1 MTALITGASSG
12 IGRDI
17 ARRLGVLGIRLIISG
32 RNVEKLEALRDEIG
46 KRQVKI
52 IPADISNREECIKL
66 YMEASRYG
74 VDILVNNAGFGLYGS
89 FCGTDLSRELEMI
102 DVNIASLHILTKLF
116 LQDFVKRDKGYILN
130 VASSAG
136 FMPGPLM
143 ATYYSTKNYVVK
155 LTEAI
160 RQELISMDSNVY
172 IGVFCPGPV
181 DTEFNKTAG
190 VKFALKGISSE
201 YAAVCAVDGLF
212 KRKAIIVPTI
222 TMKAAVALAKIVPD
236 TITSK
241 VTIRMQ
247 KKKQG

>member
-17 ARRLGVLGIRLIISG
+17 ARRLGVMGVRLIISG

-46 KRQVKI
+46 RRQVKI
-52 IPADISNREECIKL
+52 IPADISDREECIRL
-66 YMEASRYG
+66 YMEASRYD

-102 DVNIASLHILTKLF
+102 DVNITSLHILTKLF

-155 LTEAI
+155 LSEAI

-181 DTEFNKTAG
+181 DTEFNRTAG
-190 VKFALKGISSE
+190 VRFALKGISSE
-201 YAAVCAVDGLF
+201 YAAECAVDGMF
-212 KRKAIIVPTI
+212 KRKAVIVPTV
-222 TMKAAVALAKIVPD
+222 TMKAAVALAQIVHD

>member
-17 ARRLGVLGIRLIISG
+17 ARRLGGMGVRLIISG

-52 IPADISNREECIKL
+52 IPADISDREECIRL

-102 DVNIASLHILTKLF
+102 DVNITSLHILTKLF

-160 RQELISMDSNVY
+160 RQELISMGSNVY
-172 IGVFCPGPV
+172 TGVFCPGPV

-190 VKFALKGISSE
+190 VRFALKGISSE
-201 YAAVCAVDGLF
+201 YAAACAVDGMF
-212 KRKAIIVPTI
+212 KRKAVIVPTV
-222 TMKAAVALAKIVPD
+222 TMKAAVALAQIVPD
-236 TITSK
+236 TLTSK